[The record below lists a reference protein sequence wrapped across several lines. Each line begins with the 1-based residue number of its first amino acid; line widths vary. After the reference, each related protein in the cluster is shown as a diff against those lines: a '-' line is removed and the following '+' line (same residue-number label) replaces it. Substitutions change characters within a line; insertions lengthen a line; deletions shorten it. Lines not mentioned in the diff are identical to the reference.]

1 MMSMSRPG
9 KRALALVAS
18 ISLSRLYVRS
28 GMGLYHFHAPTPSR
42 WAPTCRD
49 RLANYRSS
57 VLVLKARRL
66 AATTTAAPRGRTDP
80 RLLETRTAFHLHRLM
95 PVGRE
100 LCRPHCL
107 AFPLYPKQRTSS
119 GRPGTSEKCRQEPTS
134 KKGAANRGGLFVLSC
149 VSPRSSQAD
158 PWPCTYN

>member
-1 MMSMSRPG
+1 MMSMSSPS

-80 RLLETRTAFHLHRLM
+80 RLLETRMAFHLHRLM

-107 AFPLYPKQRTSS
+107 AFPLSPGTQRTDIV
-119 GRPGTSEKCRQEPTS
+119 RPPPHVRKVPT
-134 KKGAANRGGLFVLSC
+134 GDIARALL
-149 VSPRSSQAD
+149 
-158 PWPCTYN
+158 WPIF